1 MSFLKS
7 IVRTAGRGVKGGF
20 KLGTGAVKGSVKLT
34 GHVAT
39 GNLKGVVK
47 DVRSAGKSVVT
58 TAAGVSRGIK
68 NSIASVPIVGKPFS
82 AVYNLTIGYPYQIA
96 DSIVK
101 GERLDRV
108 AINSIK
114 NQVKDVKAVAPYAQ
128 MVITLVP
135 GVGQGI
141 SAGLGAG
148 LALAEGQPIS
158 AAIKAG
164 VLAAIPGGPI
174 AKSVADISVAVIQ
187 KKPLD
192 SVLLAGLPL
201 DAAQKK
207 ALTLTLNTAKDLAA
221 GKRVD
226 KVALGAAESQLP
238 PDVLKAAKIGV
249 SIGHGANLQTLA
261 KANLKPVILEKLQ
274 ADGRKIVSVNP
285 VVRAGFAAV
294 KDPHQQAG
302 FAVGAALTRFQLKP
316 IEAVAVRAKLSPAQK
331 KGFDMALAAHVG
343 AVTTTP
349 PAIAVKSAGEQFAW
363 NATVGAANLSKG
375 NQKALVNALA
385 ATPDTRAGVALAAAA
400 HVDTPNVEFE
410 VSIGK
415 QKTFWRRVVE
425 WLGLA
430 KAE

>member
-7 IVRTAGRGVKGGF
+7 IVRTAGRGIKGSV
-20 KLGTGAVKGSVKLT
+20 KLGTGAVKGSIKLT

-39 GNLKGVVK
+39 GNLKGVVR
-47 DVRSAGKSVVT
+47 DVRSGTKSVVS
-58 TAAGVSRGIK
+58 TAATASRGIK
-68 NSIASVPIVGKPFS
+68 NSIKSIPIVGKPFA
-82 AVYNLTIGYPYQIA
+82 AVYNLTIGYPYEIA

-108 AINSIK
+108 ALDAIK

-148 LALAEGQPIS
+148 LELASGQPIS

-164 VLAAIPGGPI
+164 VLAAIPGGAL

-192 SVLLAGLPL
+192 SILMAGLPL
-201 DAAQKK
+201 DASQKA
-207 ALTLTLNTAKDLAA
+207 ALSLSLNAAKDLAA
-221 GKRVD
+221 GKRID
-226 KVALGAAESQLP
+226 KIALDAAQKQLP

-249 SIGHGANLQTLA
+249 AIGHGANLQALA
-261 KANLKPVILEKLQ
+261 KANVKPDILEKLQ

-302 FAVGAALTRFQLKP
+302 FAVGTALTRFQLKP

-331 KGFDMALAAHVG
+331 KGFDMALAAHIG
-343 AVTTTP
+343 AVTTAP
-349 PAIAVKSAGEQFAW
+349 PAVAVKSAAEQFAW

-375 NQKALVNALA
+375 NQKALVNVLA
-385 ATPDTRAGVALAAAA
+385 ATPDTRAGVSLAAAA
-400 HVDTPNVEFE
+400 HVNTPNVEFE

-430 KAE
+430 KA